1 MAVVESLT
9 KPVGGLTALLDHFGD
24 MVGVFCFF
32 HIYALWWKWP
42 LNQPG
47 VSLAVVE
54 SLSKPVGGL
63 SALLNHFGDM
73 VGVFPHRLYT
83 VGVVVT
89 CSLLRG

>member
-9 KPVGGLTALLDHFGD
+9 KTVGGLSALLDHFGD
-24 MVGVFCFF
+24 MVGVFHFF
-32 HIYALWWKWP
+32 LYLR

-47 VSLAVVE
+47 VILAVVV
-54 SLSKPVGGL
+54 SLTKTVGSV
-63 SALLNHFGDM
+63 SALLDNFGDM

-83 VGVVVT
+83 VGVLVT